1 MSQLLQD
8 APTLSKYKWKRLATE
23 ALINSLRLHR
33 DAILLFNASSY
44 PSAYQL
50 AVLCLEEFSK
60 AKWIEHYYYTSIT
73 NEGFP
78 EAKFEQSWLQLLYM
92 HGKKQYAFVSDEFL
106 YPKHLVE
113 FIKKGGL
120 DRRKQQAV
128 YVGLEKV
135 GKRVDV
141 NSRITVPR
149 SIGMKETKR
158 LISWINAEFLFV
170 HRTLSLYEDYFGI
183 AEMDEVMVSDAAHCI
198 FDWPHRSRIR
208 ARRPRPEHIQ
218 QNTNSS
224 QTRGHAI

>member
-1 MSQLLQD
+1 MSQRPQD
-8 APTLSKYKWKRLATE
+8 GPTLSKYKWKRLATE

-60 AKWIEHYYYTSIT
+60 AKWVEHYYYASIT
-73 NEGFP
+73 NDGFP
-78 EAKFEQSWLQLLYM
+78 AAEFEQAWLQLLYM

-106 YPKHLVE
+106 YPKYLVE

-135 GKRVDV
+135 GKRIDV

-158 LISWINAEFLFV
+158 LISWMNAEFLFV
-170 HRTLSLYEDYFGI
+170 YQTLTLYENYFGI
-183 AEMDEVMVSDAAHCI
+183 FEMDQVMVSDATDCI
-198 FDWPHRSRIR
+198 FDWPYKSRVR
-208 ARRPRPEHIQ
+208 ARRPRPEHFPA
-218 QNTNSS
+218 TTSKLA
-224 QTRGHAI
+224 TL